1 MIAAAPSTAFLFE
14 PFNIR
19 MNGEKITYWYTYISE
34 NNERYYYKYIKDTI
48 SFRHNIISLIN
59 KSRNSRD
66 IIHEM
71 KKHVIYWKYYLLEY
85 RPIIKDP
92 FAVFSSEWLVSKFD
106 MDIIIMIRH
115 PAAFAGSLKQKD
127 WQYPFSHFLNQPL
140 LLENYLHTFRDEIR
154 DFAKNDHDIIDQAA
168 LLWKLIYYMVSIY
181 KNKYPK
187 WLFVRHEDI
196 SKDPINSFRNLFHKL
211 NLTFTDHAEEII
223 EKYTSS
229 SQEVSFSDIKHRP
242 PVRHLD
248 SFENIKSWKNRLT
261 EEEVERVKSQVRD
274 VAREFYSDEEW

>member
-127 WQYPFSHFLNQPL
+127 WQY
-140 LLENYLHTFRDEIR
+140 
-154 DFAKNDHDIIDQAA
+154 
-168 LLWKLIYYMVSIY
+168 YMVSIY